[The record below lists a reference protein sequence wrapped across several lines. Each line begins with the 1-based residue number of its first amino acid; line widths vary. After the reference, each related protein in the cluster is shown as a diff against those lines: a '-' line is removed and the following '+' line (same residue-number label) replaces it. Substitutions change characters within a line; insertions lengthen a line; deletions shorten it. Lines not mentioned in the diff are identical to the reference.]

1 MSPEARECRQTNN
14 DVFQH
19 VGELLIKLLVSA
31 VVMSVLLVG
40 CGKSE
45 PTVNVSGQARPMVPA

>member
-14 DVFQH
+14 DVFQD
-19 VGELLIKLLVSA
+19 VGELLMKLLVSA
-31 VVMSVLLVG
+31 VVMSVVLLVG

-45 PTVNVSGQARPMVPA
+45 PTVNVSGQARLG